1 MIDSQDRTDPQA
13 ASVRDPHDGGSNGTA
28 GWKRMCPECGEPA
41 VKVPPASVMPW
52 QAHGLAAPQ
61 WSHRDGTPLCPVIG
75 PAGYQPAEPAA
86 ENPVPVE
93 DDFGLPLVDA
103 PRAGAG
109 RAGPTLGT
117 FIREQLALRIAD
129 LAAYLSDPVSRRAEM
144 GAHGGT
150 AAPNATAHEAAAA
163 ERSGG
168 AQGIQAAR
176 TALRAIAKT
185 ADNAAS
191 SIGVLAA
198 SLADADMDPATLAEV
213 ADILEAAGELRGA
226 AEKAGDGM
234 NRRHAQIE
242 QVINAT
248 QHVAKTSFYRH

>member
-13 ASVRDPHDGGSNGTA
+13 ASVRDPHDGGSDGTA

-41 VKVPPASVMPW
+41 VKVPPASLMPW

-75 PAGYQPAEPAA
+75 PAGYQPAETAA
-86 ENPVPVE
+86 GSPGPVE

-103 PRAGAG
+103 PRA
-109 RAGPTLGT
+109 RADRGGPTPGT

-129 LAAYLSDPVSRRAEM
+129 LAAYLSDPDSRADM
-144 GAHGGT
+144 GAPGGT
-150 AAPNATAHEAAAA
+150 AAVNATTYGTPAADRTG
-163 ERSGG
+163 E

-213 ADILEAAGELRGA
+213 TDILEAASELRGA
-226 AEKAGDGM
+226 ADKAVDGL

-242 QVINAT
+242 QAVNASP
-248 QHVAKTSFYRH
+248 HVAKTSFYRH

>member
-13 ASVRDPHDGGSNGTA
+13 ASVRDPHDSGSDGSV
-28 GWKRMCPECGEPA
+28 GWQRMCPECGEPA
-41 VKVPPASVMPW
+41 VKVPPASLMPW

-86 ENPVPVE
+86 KTPGPVE

-103 PRAGAG
+103 PRARAD
-109 RAGPTLGT
+109 RAGPTQGT
-117 FIREQLALRIAD
+117 FIREQLALRIAG
-129 LAAYLSDPVSRRAEM
+129 LAAYLSDPDSRRADM
-144 GAHGGT
+144 GASGGT
-150 AAPNATAHEAAAA
+150 AAVNATADGTPAA
-163 ERSGG
+163 ERRGE

-176 TALRAIAKT
+176 TALRAIAAT
-185 ADNAAS
+185 ADDAAG

-213 ADILEAAGELRGA
+213 ADILEAASELRGA
-226 AEKAGDGM
+226 ADKAVDGL

-242 QVINAT
+242 QAVNAT
-248 QHVAKTSFYRH
+248 PHVAKTSFYRH